1 MKKSTLTI
9 SLLFPVFIS
18 ASISGCV
25 TTSNEQENLDA
36 TLWVQT
42 SSEFPAVTIGT
53 YSAAT
58 AALQRIVADGLTDVN
73 RMAVVMDVDET
84 VLDTYT
90 YMALWILGNVDYV
103 GETWDQWMALRVST
117 AIPGAVDFIRTSQ
130 ESGLSLFF
138 ITNRDCLVRAGNSG
152 DCPQKEDTFA
162 NLRQLGVETDLD
174 HIFLRGERPPNRCL
188 SILTDAEHEEGR
200 WTSVDKT
207 SRRQCVELDH
217 DIVMLVGDQLSDF
230 IGGLEG
236 TTPETRKVLLQQ
248 YGEKWGDTWFM
259 LPNPTYGYWLDL
271 LQPDKRSYLREW

>member
-9 SLLFPVFIS
+9 SWLFPVFIS

-36 TLWVQT
+36 TLWDQT

-84 VLDTYT
+84 VLD
-90 YMALWILGNVDYV
+90 
-103 GETWDQWMALRVST
+103 
-117 AIPGAVDFIRTSQ
+117 
-130 ESGLSLFF
+130 
-138 ITNRDCLVRAGNSG
+138 
-152 DCPQKEDTFA
+152 
-162 NLRQLGVETDLD
+162 

-188 SILTDAEHEEGR
+188 SVLTDAEHEQGR

-217 DIVMLVGDQLSDF
+217 DIVMLVGDL
-230 IGGLEG
+230 IEAANKL
-236 TTPETRKVLLQQ
+236 P
-248 YGEKWGDTWFM
+248 DT
-259 LPNPTYGYWLDL
+259 
-271 LQPDKRSYLREW
+271 Q

>member
-1 MKKSTLTI
+1 MKKSTLTT
-9 SLLFPVFIS
+9 SWLFPIFIS

-36 TLWVQT
+36 TLWAQT

-84 VLDTYT
+84 VLGSYT
-90 YMALWILGNVDYV
+90 YMAQWILGNVDYA

-130 ESGLSLFF
+130 ELGVSLFF
-138 ITNRDCLVRAGNSG
+138 ITNRDCLIRAGNLG
-152 DCPQKEDTFA
+152 DCPQKDDTFA

-174 HIFLRGERPPNRCL
+174 HIFIRGERPPNRCL
-188 SILTDAEHEEGR
+188 SVLTDAEHEEGR

-248 YGEKWGDTWFM
+248 YGGKWGDTWWQAQDFWSSQAVRISEVGM
-259 LPNPTYGYWLDL
+259 D
-271 LQPDKRSYLREW
+271 DRC